1 MADITRPLKQHMP
14 EYLAAEEKLQNM
26 IYEKFLGQCPSEE
39 EMAQIKSVD
48 DAMLFHEFKCFMN
61 EELDIP
67 EHEILTR
74 PAFSTRPF
82 EDVEE
87 EFLLMFHKISALL

>member
-1 MADITRPLKQHMP
+1 
-14 EYLAAEEKLQNM
+14 
-26 IYEKFLGQCPSEE
+26 
-39 EMAQIKSVD
+39 MAQIKSVD

-74 PAFSTRPF
+74 PAFSTKPF

-87 EFLLMFHKISALL
+87 DFLLDVPQDQRPAVVRPSKK